1 MDGVRPSSPDV
12 QGLCVDKEDIHGKP
26 SPARRMPLPLTP
38 GTFSLLPTDPAAGS
52 ELDRVP
58 DSWDHRAG
66 QVNEK
71 LGQ

>member
-1 MDGVRPSSPDV
+1 
-12 QGLCVDKEDIHGKP
+12 
-26 SPARRMPLPLTP
+26 MPFTP